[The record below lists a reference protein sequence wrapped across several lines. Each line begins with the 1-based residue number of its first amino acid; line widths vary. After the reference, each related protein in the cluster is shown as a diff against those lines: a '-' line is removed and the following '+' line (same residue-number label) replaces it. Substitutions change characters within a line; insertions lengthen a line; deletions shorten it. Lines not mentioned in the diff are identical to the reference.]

1 MAIDIRLPLLAQ
13 APDTSQTVALGIE
26 TFRQA
31 RLDPYR
37 QALLQMQVESNRAAA
52 ERSRLLAPL
61 EAQAQKLAIEE
72 AQFQAS
78 PEQRALERRRSEAA
92 ASLSESQAKLMGVQ
106 AELAPGEQSLRRLQL
121 EAQREAAE
129 AQAER
134 FKAEQ
139 TEAKNKVYE
148 SFAARVS
155 PLLDQLE
162 TSDDPTVAGAAFA
175 AFDKIASTM
184 LSPEDAQEIVGS
196 AGLPEVRGFIRAMA
210 PKQVKEQKELTTQ
223 DIAKLDPKDRAAYL
237 NAQAQSKGTDTKT
250 VGNNIFKREF
260 VVQDGKVESIIKPIE
275 GATPDENKAFLDAL
289 NENPGVKKYYAKIGE
304 QLAETELN
312 KPVLVRSSEE
322 FLKILDRM
330 IKNTEGRTAFHGKV
344 ASLTP
349 ELREATIAYK
359 RDFEQLKGSLFL
371 NTVPKMSGMG
381 SLSNAEGSRIND
393 SATNLAQELS
403 PENALKA
410 LTTMQT
416 SSLNIEETIN
426 SDIANMRG
434 LLANPVISSL
444 QPKGSAGDR
453 PNVQQR
459 ILQLISEGKSKEEVT
474 RQLKQEG
481 LIQ

>member
-210 PKQVKEQKELTTQ
+210 PKQVTEQKALTPQ
-223 DIAKLDPKDRAAYL
+223 QIAKLPLQERVDYL
-237 NAQAQSKGTDTKT
+237 NTQAQLEGKNTKT
-250 VGNNIFKREF
+250 VGNNIFTQEF
-260 VVQDGKVESIIKPIE
+260 VVQDGKVVPIIKPIE
-275 GATPDENKAFLDAL
+275 GATTQQDQSFLDQL
-289 NENPGVKKYYAKIGE
+289 DKNPGLKKYYTDIGK
-304 QLAETELN
+304 QLAQTETTKGSVIQSAESFVELLDEMIAN
-312 KPVLVRSSEE
+312 TKGRIAAQGPAASRIVTVLPET
-322 FLKILDRM
+322 LKY
-330 IKNTEGRTAFHGKV
+330 E
-344 ASLTP
+344 
-349 ELREATIAYK
+349 
-359 RDFEQLKGSLFL
+359 RDFERLKGSLFL
-371 NTVPKMSGMG
+371 KEVPNMAGMG
-381 SLSNAEGSRIND
+381 SLSNAEGAKVAAAAS
-393 SATNLAQELS
+393 NLDLVLS
-403 PENALKA
+403 PENALAELKRLRESA
-410 LTTMQT
+410 LKVPLVIAADTERLQQLLTTPVGGG
-416 SSLNIEETIN
+416 LRVPGERVPIERRMSELVNQGRTQEE
-426 SDIANMRG
+426 A
-434 LLANPVISSL
+434 IS
-444 QPKGSAGDR
+444 
-453 PNVQQR
+453 
-459 ILQLISEGKSKEEVT
+459 ILQDEGYF
-474 RQLKQEG
+474 Q
-481 LIQ
+481 

>member
-13 APDTSQTVALGIE
+13 APDTSQAVAQGIE

-61 EAQAQKLAIEE
+61 EAQAQQLAIEE

-78 PEQRALERRRSEAA
+78 PEQRELERRRAAAA

-106 AELAPGEQSLRRLQL
+106 AELAPKEQSLRRLQL
-121 EAQREAAE
+121 EAQRKAYEL
-129 AQAER
+129 QAEQ

-223 DIAKLDPKDRAAYL
+223 DIAKLPLQERVDYL
-237 NAQAQSKGTDTKT
+237 NTQAQLEGKNTKT
-250 VGNNIFKREF
+250 VGNNIFMQEF
-260 VVQDGKVESIIKPIE
+260 VVQDGKVVPIIKPIE
-275 GATPDENKAFLDAL
+275 GATPQQDQSFLDQLDKNPGLRKYYTDIGKQLAQTETTKGSVIKSAESFVELL
-289 NENPGVKKYYAKIGE
+289 NEMIA
-304 QLAETELN
+304 N
-312 KPVLVRSSEE
+312 K
-322 FLKILDRM
+322 
-330 IKNTEGRTAFHGKV
+330 EGRIAAQGPIASRTATFSEDALKY
-344 ASLTP
+344 
-349 ELREATIAYK
+349 E
-359 RDFEQLKGSLFL
+359 RDLERLKGSLFL
-371 NTVPKMSGMG
+371 KEVPNMAGMG
-381 SLSNAEGSRIND
+381 SLSNAEGAKVAAAAS
-393 SATNLAQELS
+393 NLDLVLS
-403 PENALKA
+403 PENALAELKRLRESA
-410 LTTMQT
+410 IKVPLVIAADTERLQQLLTTPVGGGLRVPGERVPIERRMAEL
-416 SSLNIEETIN
+416 SS
-426 SDIANMRG
+426 
-434 LLANPVISSL
+434 
-444 QPKGSAGDR
+444 QYGSWDEVR
-453 PNVQQR
+453 R
-459 ILQLISEGKSKEEVT
+459 ILQEEGYF
-474 RQLKQEG
+474 Q
-481 LIQ
+481 